1 MNVEKK
7 SVTALKYLSVLIALV
22 IVLVP
27 LYLVLVASL
36 KDGKEFSTSFKMALP
51 SNLFNFEN
59 YITVFEKGKLGTG
72 FLNTAIVMIVS
83 LAGNVLLGTMAA
95 YAIGRFQFKCKAVI
109 VAAYTAAAVI
119 PAVTTQ
125 VATFSIIS
133 NLGLVN
139 THWSVIVL
147 YLGTDLIQLNIY
159 LQFIRGIPYQLDE
172 AAIVEGASLFRVF
185 RSVIFPLITPGIITV
200 VIIKAIA
207 IYNDI
212 YLPYLYMPAQRLSVV
227 STTLMRFKS
236 GVAAEWNVLSAAAVL
251 VMIPMIIVYLF
262 LQKYIFSGITGGAVK
277 E

>member
-7 SVTALKYLSVLIALV
+7 YVTVLKYVSVAIALIV
-22 IVLVP
+22 ILVP

-36 KDGKEFSTSFKMALP
+36 KGSEEFATSFKMALP
-51 SNLFNFEN
+51 ENLFNFEN
-59 YITVFEKGKLGTG
+59 YATVFEKGKLATG
-72 FLNTAIVMIVS
+72 FLNTAIIMIVS
-83 LAGNVLLGTMAA
+83 IIGNVLLGTMAA
-95 YAIGRFQFKCKAVI
+95 YALGRFKFRGKTLI

-119 PAVTTQ
+119 PTITTQ
-125 VATFSIIS
+125 VATFTIIA
-133 NLGLVN
+133 NIGLVN
-139 THWSVIVL
+139 TRWSVILL

-159 LQFIRGIPYQLDE
+159 LQFIRSIPYQLDE

-185 RSVIFPLITPGIITV
+185 RSVIFPLLTPGIITV
-200 VIIKAIA
+200 VIIKAIT

-212 YLPYLYMPAQRLSVV
+212 YFPYLYMPAQRLSVV

-251 VMIPMIIVYLF
+251 VMIPMIIVYLL

>member
-1 MNVEKK
+1 MNVERKY
-7 SVTALKYLSVLIALV
+7 VTALKYLSVLAALIV
-22 IVLVP
+22 ILVP

-36 KDGKEFSTSFKMALP
+36 KGSEEFSTSFKMALP
-51 SNLFNFEN
+51 ENLLNFEN
-59 YITVFEKGKLGTG
+59 YATVFEKGKLATG
-72 FLNTAIVMIVS
+72 FLNTGIIMIVS
-83 LAGNVLLGTMAA
+83 IAGNVLLGTMAA
-95 YAIGRFQFKCKAVI
+95 YALGRFQFKCKSLI

-119 PAVTTQ
+119 PTVTTP
-125 VATFSIIS
+125 VATFTIIS
-133 NLGLVN
+133 GLGLVN
-139 THWSVIVL
+139 TRWSVILL

-159 LQFIRGIPYQLDE
+159 LQFIRSIPYQLDE
-172 AAIVEGASLFRVF
+172 AAIVEGASLVRVF
-185 RSVIFPLITPGIITV
+185 RSVIFPLLTPGIITV

-212 YLPYLYMPAQRLSVV
+212 YLPYLYMPAQKLSVI

-251 VMIPMIIVYLF
+251 VMIPMIIIYLF